1 MPSQRKIDNFLGA
14 VGTNTDSEVATNL
27 SLAITAQL
35 EANTLADIFLA
46 LCTALATILA
56 NHPDMDDEMRDVVLA
71 AIPDATRQVLRA
83 FNERKPTFN

>member
-46 LCTALATILA
+46 LCATIATVLV
-56 NHPDMDDEMRDVVLA
+56 NHPDVDDEMRDVVLA
-71 AIPDATRQVLRA
+71 AIPDAARQVMRA
-83 FNERKPTFN
+83 FKERKPTFN